1 MSHVIYTVQMNNVR
15 VAHAEEIPVVDIT
28 VKSGSKVFA
37 PTWEMVMALKS
48 GEIGEDVYTAYYD
61 QMMKMSQ
68 SNAPAAWGAVLA
80 MDKVALV
87 CYCKPGVFCHRHLLK
102 EKLTSLHHQLGN
114 EILDGGEL
122 LP

>member
-1 MSHVIYTVQMNNVR
+1 MTHVIYTVQMNNVR
-15 VAHAEEIPVVDIT
+15 AAHTQEIPAVDIT

-37 PTWEMVMALKS
+37 PTWEMVMAIKS
-48 GEIGEDVYTAYYD
+48 GEITEEVYTAYYD
-61 QMMKMSQ
+61 EMMKLSQ
-68 SNAPAAWGAVLA
+68 ANAPDAWGAVLA

-102 EKLTSLHHQLGN
+102 DKLMNLHHQLGN
-114 EILDGGEL
+114 DVVDGGEL

>member
-68 SNAPAAWGAVLA
+68 SNAPAAWGRYSPWIRWLWFATVS
-80 MDKVALV
+80 
-87 CYCKPGVFCHRHLLK
+87 PGCSVIDTYLK
-102 EKLTSLHHQLGN
+102 KN
-114 EILDGGEL
+114 
-122 LP
+122 LPVSIIN